1 MIRFD
6 NCWRLTRGL
15 TILISLILVM
25 LVILDGWLEYKYTL
39 VPQEKSRQLQR
50 LNESSARMWQ
60 TVSDLMLADRQAI
73 AEGLITSYSANT
85 RFRSITLIDEGRVLL
100 ANQLSLKGSKA
111 GDISC
116 YRKTWVSEAVTE
128 STPVTVEHPSRENH
142 LCSVMPVTMLERST
156 SLRPER
162 LAVLV
167 VEYDMSP
174 AISALTQQIWSSG
187 QWIRLLAFALLAALM
202 ITFILNHF
210 IVRPLQLIRAR
221 MQEYGQGNDLTRVE
235 LEGSCELRAVAEN
248 FNELMA
254 KVSVAEQEV
263 RLSEER
269 WIKAL
274 DAAGDGVW
282 DWDLR
287 TNKLFFSSQWKRM
300 LGYREDEVGDTF
312 KDWSER
318 LHPDDLDDALS
329 RVDAHLAGETDVY
342 RATYRMRCKNGNYRW
357 FMDRGMVFERDGDG
371 KALRVTGTHSDISE
385 QKRTEVALKESQQQF
400 QLAMQGSNDGLWDW
414 RLRDNS
420 IYFSPRWKSM
430 LGYADDELENKL
442 SVWESLLHP
451 DDLLAARE
459 EAARCVTGK
468 KDQYEVEFR
477 LRHKQGH
484 WVYAL
489 SRAIALKDENGHVER
504 LVGTHVDL
512 TEIRAVQKQLEE
524 SRHQL
529 KKLAFYDALT
539 GLPNRRLL
547 EENMSKQLADSQV
560 NHKVMA
566 VAMMDLDGFKQVN
579 DTHGHEIGDELLQ
592 AVADRLKLC
601 MREHDDIARLGG
613 DEFVLLF
620 SGLANVEG
628 VIPDL
633 ERIVTVI
640 GKPYIITGYE
650 CRVTASIGV
659 AFFPEDALTGDI
671 LLRYA
676 DLAMYRS
683 KQTGRNQYSI
693 YTAQMSDFDS
703 E

>member
-1 MIRFD
+1 MIRLN

-15 TILISLILVM
+15 TILISLILVT
-25 LVILDGWLEYKYTL
+25 LVILDRWLEYKYTL

-60 TVSDLMLADRQAI
+60 TISDLMLADNRA
-73 AEGLITSYSANT
+73 ATEGFITSYSAST
-85 RFRSITLIDEGRVLL
+85 PFRAIALIDEGRVLL
-100 ANQLSLKGSKA
+100 ANQLSLKGSKV

-116 YRKTWVSEAVTE
+116 YRRTWVSEAVTE
-128 STPVTVEHPSRENH
+128 SSPVIVAHPSRENH

-162 LAVLV
+162 LAALV

-174 AISALTQQIWSSG
+174 AMTALTQQVWNPQ
-187 QWIRLLAFALLAALM
+187 QWVRLLAFALLVAFV
-202 ITFILNHF
+202 ITLILNHF
-210 IVRPLQLIRAR
+210 IVKPLNLIRLR
-221 MQEYGQGNDLTRVE
+221 MQEYGQGNALARVE
-235 LEGSCELRAVAEN
+235 LEGSCELMEVAEN
-248 FNELMA
+248 FNELMTQ
-254 KVSVAEQEV
+254 VSEAEQEV
-263 RLSEER
+263 RRSEER

-287 TNKLFFSSQWKRM
+287 TNTLFFSSQWKRM
-300 LGYREDEVGDTF
+300 LGYQSYEIGDTF
-312 KDWSER
+312 EDWSGR
-318 LHPDDLDDALS
+318 VHPDDLDKAL
-329 RVDAHLAGETDVY
+329 RCVEAHLAGDTEVY
-342 RATYRMRCKNGNYRW
+342 RATYRMRCKNGDYRW
-357 FMDRGMVFERDGDG
+357 FMDRGMVFERDSDG

-385 QKRTEVALKESQQQF
+385 QKRTEAALKESQQQF

-420 IYFSPRWKSM
+420 IYFSPRWKGM

-442 SVWESLLHP
+442 SVWEGLLHP

-504 LVGTHVDL
+504 LVGTHMDL

-547 EENMSKQLADSQV
+547 EENMTRQLADSQA
-560 NHKVMA
+560 NHKILA

-579 DTHGHEIGDELLQ
+579 DTHGHDIGDELLQ

-601 MREHDDIARLGG
+601 MQEHDDIARLGG
-613 DEFVLLF
+613 
-620 SGLANVEG
+620 
-628 VIPDL
+628 
-633 ERIVTVI
+633 
-640 GKPYIITGYE
+640 
-650 CRVTASIGV
+650 
-659 AFFPEDALTGDI
+659 
-671 LLRYA
+671 
-676 DLAMYRS
+676 
-683 KQTGRNQYSI
+683 GR
-693 YTAQMSDFDS
+693 
-703 E
+703 